1 MVSTPTSW
9 WLLGPTLARPRRVPL
24 RLTRTASVLVLP
36 PSTASTTASASAGSD
51 TPRMVRRMLRLPSV
65 GTKVAVVG
73 GGSTYTPE
81 LVDGLCDH
89 EDRIVVDDLVLLDPD
104 ERRREV
110 VGGLSERILRS
121 RGWSGRFST
130 TADPDAALE
139 GADFVVVQLRIG
151 GQAARRVDETL
162 PVGFGC
168 LGQETVGVGG
178 LAKALRTVPVVLDLA
193 ERTAA
198 RANPGAW
205 FVDFTNPV
213 GIVTQALLDDG
224 HRAVGL
230 CNVAIWA
237 QRRLGHY
244 LGVDPD
250 SVMVEH
256 VGLNHLTWVRSAR
269 IGGPHG
275 GDDVLPDL
283 FDRFGPELALESGA
297 SLEALRLQEAMPSYY
312 VHYYYG
318 HDAELSQQIGSA
330 LSTTSRRR
338 RGAGGEAAGAV
349 PRSDVDVEPGCALIS
364 GRRVLFVGG
373 GPAHGVAPRRHGR
386 RAGGR
391 HAQRRRV
398 PGLPDDA
405 VVETTAVVD
414 AHGAHP
420 RSQRP
425 LAPEM
430 LGLVQH
436 VKAFERLAVRA
447 ARSGSRD
454 DVVRALLAN
463 PIIGQYPLAAELADE
478 LLAANR
484 RYLPR
489 FFPS

>member
-1 MVSTPTSW
+1 
-9 WLLGPTLARPRRVPL
+9 
-24 RLTRTASVLVLP
+24 
-36 PSTASTTASASAGSD
+36 
-51 TPRMVRRMLRLPSV
+51 MVRRMLRLPSV

-89 EDRIVVDDLVLLDPD
+89 EDRIVVDDLVLLDPN
-104 ERRREV
+104 EQRREV
-110 VGGLSERILRS
+110 VGGLAERILRA

-130 TADPDAALE
+130 TADPDEALE

-162 PVGFGC
+162 PLGFGC

-275 GDDVLPDL
+275 GDDILPDL

-318 HDAELSQQIGSA
+318 HDAELSQQMAAHYRPRADVVAELEAKLLEQYRDPTLTTSPDA
-330 LSTTSRRR
+330 LSF
-338 RGAGGEAAGAV
+338 RGGAFYSLAAVRLMASLHAGTGDVQVVDMRNDGA
-349 PRSDVDVEPGCALIS
+349 L
-364 GRRVLFVGG
+364 
-373 GPAHGVAPRRHGR
+373 
-386 RAGGR
+386 
-391 HAQRRRV
+391 

-414 AHGAHP
+414 ADGAHP
-420 RSQRP
+420 LSQRP